1 MECNSEFMWS
11 NPKHH
16 CRLCGQI
23 YCDSCTRHKL
33 IVPEEDL
40 VIRPRGFVFDLVSQE
55 EDDFREPQ
63 RICNKCAPS
72 LVDKQD
78 RLKSEVSRCNMETS
92 VDVDSTSIL
101 LPQVNFFMENEI
113 RNAAT
118 MLHRMSHQE
127 GEERIPADMLEIA
140 KGVAFLTVAKVG
152 MMFTAR
158 YGTGIVISRLED
170 SSWSPPSAITVSGF
184 GWGLQFGG
192 ELTDVMLILTTE
204 SAVEAFKSRGQM
216 SVGAELGVSAGP
228 YGRSVESDLTAGNKG
243 AAHAFSYAHSQG
255 LFIGASLEACVIGQ
269 RKDVNRTFYGQRVKA
284 GDLLGG
290 KHVRPRGAE
299 VLYKALDAILYN
311 GDVPYEVTEARTR
324 EYQQA
329 EIAASRASIGAASP
343 NNNNVNNTSGGQAQG
358 QGQTMPAQGYA
369 GEGSTTSMSSSS
381 PGKMP
386 APATEEPVAQW
397 PPQGANKALGAD
409 AYMRDQMARGN
420 NDF

>member
-1 MECNSEFMWS
+1 M
-11 NPKHH
+11 
-16 CRLCGQI
+16 
-23 YCDSCTRHKL
+23 
-33 IVPEEDL
+33 
-40 VIRPRGFVFDLVSQE
+40 FDLVSQE

-92 VDVDSTSIL
+92 VDVDSSSIL

-170 SSWSPPSAITVSGF
+170 SSWSPPSAITISGF

-311 GDVPYEVTEARTR
+311 GDVPYEVTEARAR

-343 NNNNVNNTSGGQAQG
+343 NNNNISGGQAQG

-369 GEGSTTSMSSSS
+369 GEGSTTSMSSSGV
-381 PGKMP
+381 GKMS
-386 APATEEPVAQW
+386 APPMEEPVAQW

-420 NDF
+420 SDF

>member
-1 MECNSEFMWS
+1 MSMFRRRALWQPDESVDTCTDCGNAFEWS

-16 CRLCGQI
+16 CRLCGLI
-23 YCDSCTRHKL
+23 FCDSCSRHKL

-40 VIRPRGFVFDLVSQE
+40 VIRPRGFLGDLVAQE

-63 RICNKCAPS
+63 RICNKCAPT
-72 LVDKQD
+72 LEDKQD
-78 RLKSEVSRCNMETS
+78 RLKAEVSRCNMETS
-92 VDVDSTSIL
+92 VDVDSSSVL
-101 LPQVNFFMENEI
+101 VPQINFFMENEI

-118 MLHRMSHQE
+118 MIHRMSSQD

-158 YGTGIVISRLED
+158 YGTGIVVSRLD
-170 SSWSPPSAITVSGF
+170 DGSWSPPSAITISGF

-192 ELTDVMLILTTE
+192 ELTDVMLILTTDG
-204 SAVEAFKSRGQM
+204 AVEAFKSRGQV

-284 GDLLGG
+284 GDLLAG
-290 KHVRPRGAE
+290 KHPRPRGAE
-299 VLYKALDAILYN
+299 VLYKALDNILYN
-311 GDVPYEVTEARTR
+311 GDVPYEVTEARAR
-324 EYQQA
+324 EYQ
-329 EIAASRASIGAASP
+329 S
-343 NNNNVNNTSGGQAQG
+343 TMGGQRS
-358 QGQTMPAQGYA
+358 
-369 GEGSTTSMSSSS
+369 GEHAPS
-381 PGKMP
+381 PGDGLSN
-386 APATEEPVAQW
+386 AAATGAGDEETASW
-397 PPQGANKALGAD
+397 PPVGANKAFSAD
-409 AYMRDQMARGN
+409 AFIREEINRDN
-420 NDF
+420 NF